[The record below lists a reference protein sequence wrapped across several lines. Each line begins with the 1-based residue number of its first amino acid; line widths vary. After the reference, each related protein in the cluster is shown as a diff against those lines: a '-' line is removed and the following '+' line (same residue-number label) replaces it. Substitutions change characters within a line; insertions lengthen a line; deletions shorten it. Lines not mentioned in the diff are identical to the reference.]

1 MSLMLIPFTFVSSAF
16 VPVASMP
23 GGLRAV
29 AKYQPI
35 TYMVDAVRTLTQGA
49 AAEAQLG
56 HPASYFVIRALIWSV
71 VIVLVF
77 APIAIA
83 RYRRG

>member
-1 MSLMLIPFTFVSSAF
+1 MPSA
-16 VPVASMP
+16 
-23 GGLRAV
+23 LRAV
-29 AKYQPI
+29 AEHQPV
-35 TYMVDAVRTLTQGA
+35 TYMVDAVRSLAGGA
-49 AAEAQLG
+49 RAEALLG
-56 HPASYFVIRALIWSV
+56 HPAGYFITRSLIWSA